1 MGTIGLNKMLPK
13 PAENADDLAQLFAIL
28 GDATRVR
35 ILFLI
40 RDSEMPV
47 QDLADTLEM
56 THSAISHHL
65 RLLRLHHI
73 VRGRKVGR
81 SVFYSLEDKC
91 VWNLLES
98 GESHLR
104 HDTFGE
110 NVKK

>member
-56 THSAISHHL
+56 THSAIL
-65 RLLRLHHI
+65 I
-73 VRGRKVGR
+73 ICGYC
-81 SVFYSLEDKC
+81 VFII
-91 VWNLLES
+91 
-98 GESHLR
+98 
-104 HDTFGE
+104 
-110 NVKK
+110 